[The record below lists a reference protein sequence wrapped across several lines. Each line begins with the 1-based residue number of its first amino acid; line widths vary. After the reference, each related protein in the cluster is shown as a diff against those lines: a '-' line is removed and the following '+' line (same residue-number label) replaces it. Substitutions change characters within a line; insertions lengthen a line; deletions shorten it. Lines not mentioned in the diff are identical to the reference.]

1 MHDFLEYFFLGI
13 TNGSIYASLA
23 LALVILVKTIHQ
35 PNLSQGEI
43 ATLTTIIAWFLI
55 NLGMPYWL
63 AFASTIVIA
72 FILGAMLQA
81 VFFRLVEDAPASSQ
95 FMVLVGMFLMING
108 VSGLVFG
115 YDPMEFPAPF
125 EQGAALFG
133 TTLLDNNDIVSLLVI
148 GSLVVLMTLFYNRT
162 KIGLALRAIAQNH
175 TSSALM
181 GINVSFMLM
190 LNWGISASI
199 GATSGMLIAPVVYLD
214 PNMMLS
220 ILVFSLAGA
229 VLGGM
234 NSPFGAVVGCL
245 LVGLINA
252 ILVNY
257 LDIIDRQLEIAGTL
271 FIVVLVLIFKPE
283 GLFSKVSVKRV

>member
-1 MHDFLEYFFLGI
+1 MEDFLEYFFLGV
-13 TNGSIYASLA
+13 TNGSIYASLG

-55 NLGMPYWL
+55 NLGVPYWI
-63 AFASTIVIA
+63 AFASTIIIA
-72 FILGAMLQA
+72 FMLGAMLQ
-81 VFFRLVEDAPASSQ
+81 VLFFRLVEDAPPTSQ

-108 VSGLVFG
+108 FSGLIFG
-115 YDPMEFPAPF
+115 YDPFEFPGPF

-133 TTLLDNNDIVSLLVI
+133 TTLLDNNDIFSLFII
-148 GSLVVLMTLFYNRT
+148 GLLIVLMTLFYNRT
-162 KIGLALRAIAQNH
+162 KIGLALRAISQNH

-199 GATSGMLIAPVVYLD
+199 GATSGMLIAPIVYLD

-220 ILVFSLAGA
+220 VLVFSLAGS

-234 NSPFGAVVGCL
+234 NSPFGAVAGCL
-245 LVGLINA
+245 LVGMINA
-252 ILVNY
+252 IVINY
-257 LDIIDRQLEIAGTL
+257 LEIIDRQLEIGGTL
-271 FIVVLVLIFKPE
+271 LIVVLVLIFKPE